1 MAATTSLTDILSS
14 FTTATNA
21 AVKGLPDLALLTAP
35 ENGIT
40 LLDVKNEIFLAY
52 LQALALRN
60 LNVVRSIKRDDD
72 AKATQILSEGLTKK
86 LVEHRVY
93 LERGVKSLEAKIKYQ
108 VDKVVKAADDEER
121 SSAQKAKIA
130 AATSERAAATNEDG
144 ESEAEGSDDDSDASA
159 DSEVDALAYRP
170 SRAAFSKPVADANT
184 ARRGQSKQDGVY
196 RPPRISATAM
206 PTPEQRKGKD
216 RRPGR
221 SATVDE
227 YISTELSTAPL
238 AEPSIGSTIAE
249 GGRRTKDTRQLAKEA
264 EKRNYEESNLVRLP
278 KESKKDRLKKD
289 GRDKGGGFG
298 GEEWRGL
305 GESADRIGDLTRRKG
320 GRDSALDKSRKR
332 RPVEDR
338 PRDSGVGD
346 AFDVKRRRLE
356 KKTRR

>member
-1 MAATTSLTDILSS
+1 MTLPDILSS
-14 FTTATNA
+14 FTTATEA
-21 AVKGLPDLALLTAP
+21 AIHGLPESAVLAPP

-40 LLDVKNEIFLAY
+40 LLDVKNEIFVAY

-60 LNVVRSIKRDDD
+60 LNVIRSIKHGDD
-72 AKATQILSEGLTKK
+72 ASATHALSEALTKK

-93 LERGVKSLEAKIKYQ
+93 LERGVKPLEAKIKYQ

-121 SSAQKAKIA
+121 DTAQKAKV
-130 AATSERAAATNEDG
+130 AATTAQRAAATNEDG
-144 ESEAEGSDDDSDASA
+144 ESDEDDDDSDASA
-159 DSEVDALAYRP
+159 DAEIDALAYRP

-184 ARRGQSKQDGVY
+184 ARRAQGKQDGVY

-206 PTPEQRKGKD
+206 PTPERREAKD
-216 RRPGR
+216 RRPLR

-227 YISTELSTAPL
+227 YISTELSSAPL

-278 KESKKDRLKKD
+278 KESKKDRLKKG
-289 GRDKGGGFG
+289 GREKGGGFG

-305 GESADRIGDLTRRKG
+305 GESADRIGDLTRRQG
-320 GRDSALDKSRKR
+320 GRDNALDKSRKR

-338 PRDSGVGD
+338 PRDSGIGD
-346 AFDVKRRRLE
+346 AFDVKRRRME